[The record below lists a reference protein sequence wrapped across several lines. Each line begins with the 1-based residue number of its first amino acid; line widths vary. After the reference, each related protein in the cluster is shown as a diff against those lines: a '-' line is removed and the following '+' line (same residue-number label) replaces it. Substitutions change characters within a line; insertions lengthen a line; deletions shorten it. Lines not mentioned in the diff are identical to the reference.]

1 MFPCTHCQQPENK
14 TIEQNVLLILWKGRN
29 MDLCLPELTCLLKR
43 NICWS
48 QTFRQHL
55 PSGVDHA
62 PFTVCLLLYACWR
75 QLKQHQDIV
84 AGTASSLSNVF
95 LTILKLKFVLN
106 AKVFFRINY
115 KVLEVFSWFE
125 QQRASVLKSKTGLVK
140 FSRPFCVLSVILLP
154 VLPRSITKRALFIL
168 LSPEALPPCCLAP
181 GLSRWRCSDGCASGA
196 LCGRWAEG
204 FTHAGPSSQ
213 SEEKMSAF
221 AFNQSQQIELWRW
234 TMVINTQNIE
244 S

>member
-168 LSPEALPPCCLAP
+168 LGPEALPPCRPAASLQVWAAGDAVMDVPQGLSVGGGPRVSHTLAP
-181 GLSRWRCSDGCASGA
+181 PHSRRRRCQPSRLINHSRLSSG
-196 LCGRWAEG
+196 GEQW
-204 FTHAGPSSQ
+204 SSTR
-213 SEEKMSAF
+213 K
-221 AFNQSQQIELWRW
+221 
-234 TMVINTQNIE
+234 T
-244 S
+244 